1 MRKERKYMKFKRSS
15 FLSKI
20 VVLILLVFVAITLL
34 NVRGEIQTA
43 QGELEQYQ
51 AAVDQQREVNAA
63 LEENIANSADPDTVL
78 EVAKDK
84 MGLVESGEVIFYDT
98 TN

>member
-1 MRKERKYMKFKRSS
+1 MRKGRKYMNFKRSS
-15 FLSKI
+15 LLSRL

-34 NVRGEIQTA
+34 NVRGQIQSA
-43 QGELEQYQ
+43 EAELAQYQ
-51 AAVDQQREVNAA
+51 AAVDQQRETNAA

>member
-1 MRKERKYMKFKRSS
+1 MKFKRSS

>member
-1 MRKERKYMKFKRSS
+1 MKFKQSS

-43 QGELEQYQ
+43 QEELEQYQ

-63 LEENIANSADPDTVL
+63 LEEDIANSTDPDTVL

>member
-1 MRKERKYMKFKRSS
+1 MKFKRSS

-51 AAVDQQREVNAA
+51 AAVDQQREVNAT

-98 TN
+98 PN